1 MYHIVSFVY
10 RSLDTNVKAAV
21 VGARV
26 GQGEGRGGGGKV
38 GQGGRDGSASCCFRE
53 MARVKQ
59 TKVISDVQELRFS
72 EDQRTVLRFI

>member
-1 MYHIVSFVY
+1 MIHEFSFPGPSAESMK
-10 RSLDTNVKAAV
+10 RARPPSSEIIRTSSL
-21 VGARV
+21 
-26 GQGEGRGGGGKV
+26 
-38 GQGGRDGSASCCFRE
+38 QGGCDAAASFCFRE

>member
-1 MYHIVSFVY
+1 MIHEFSVPGPSVESMKRARPPSSEIIRTS
-10 RSLDTNVKAAV
+10 SL
-21 VGARV
+21 
-26 GQGEGRGGGGKV
+26 
-38 GQGGRDGSASCCFRE
+38 QGGCDAAASFCFRG